1 MNVKYFNL
9 ISTNISTYELSYK
22 QNRHDKNE
30 GTIDMSAA
38 GLSMRTTENSP
49 SMMVY
54 ISQLLM
60 TSLPEPFKEVVIEM

>member
-30 GTIDMSAA
+30 GHNRYEY
-38 GLSMRTTENSP
+38 GW
-49 SMMVY
+49 
-54 ISQLLM
+54 
-60 TSLPEPFKEVVIEM
+60 PFNEDN